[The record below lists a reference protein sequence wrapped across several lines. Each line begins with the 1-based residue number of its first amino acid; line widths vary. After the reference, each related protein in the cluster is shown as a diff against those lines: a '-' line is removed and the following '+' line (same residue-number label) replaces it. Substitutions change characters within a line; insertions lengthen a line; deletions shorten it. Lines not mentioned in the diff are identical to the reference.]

1 MSTIYTVTQL
11 NNHCKSLLDRNFNR
25 IWIKGE
31 VSNPKI
37 YSSGHLY
44 FTLKDNYAQL
54 SCVFFNFSNIDIV
67 DGDELTVFGNVTLYT
82 GTGRYQLIVKEYYHS
97 GKGIM
102 FKQFNIL
109 KEKLLKE
116 GLFEPRFKKELPLFP
131 KKIGII
137 TSIDGAVIQDMLD
150 ILNRRAPYIEI
161 FVRNC
166 KVQGDDSSESII
178 NSLEDF
184 KLFNTV
190 DLIIIARGGGSFED
204 LMPFNDE
211 RLVRKIFDIDI
222 PIISSVGHE
231 TDFTLCDFVSDIR
244 AATPSVAAEIISDDK
259 NELLL
264 KLDSFLKIIENNIY
278 EKLNFYML
286 RINLL
291 NAKIPTD
298 PQLFIDKKIDLLKY
312 KTHIINSKIITIF
325 DNYISYL
332 NSRIDFLNLSNPE
345 NLKKKGYSL
354 VKINNK
360 IINDI
365 KKIKENDLIEIDM
378 FNGNIMAIVKTI
390 INNRV

>member
-1 MSTIYTVTQL
+1 M
-11 NNHCKSLLDRNFNR
+11 
-25 IWIKGE
+25 
-31 VSNPKI
+31 
-37 YSSGHLY
+37 
-44 FTLKDNYAQL
+44 
-54 SCVFFNFSNIDIV
+54 SNI
-67 DGDELTVFGNVTLYT
+67 EQTLSIIKPDAVE
-82 GTGRYQLIVKEYYHS
+82 RNLSEEIKNE
-97 GKGIM
+97 
-102 FKQFNIL
+102 FKKWGFNIL

-116 GLFEPRFKKELPLFP
+116 GLFEARFKKKMPLFP

-178 NSLEDF
+178 NSLDDF

-259 NELLL
+259 NELSGP
-264 KLDSFLKIIENNIY
+264 KNI
-278 EKLNFYML
+278 
-286 RINLL
+286 
-291 NAKIPTD
+291 
-298 PQLFIDKKIDLLKY
+298 FIDIMHEDLPQK
-312 KTHIINSKIITIF
+312 
-325 DNYISYL
+325 
-332 NSRIDFLNLSNPE
+332 
-345 NLKKKGYSL
+345 
-354 VKINNK
+354 
-360 IINDI
+360 
-365 KKIKENDLIEIDM
+365 
-378 FNGNIMAIVKTI
+378 
-390 INNRV
+390 